1 MLHFRTAQS
10 GQTKDNKMVFSASL
24 LNRQHEEFRANATF
38 TVFGLTPKEQFSS
51 YVMVKTSNIH

>member
-1 MLHFRTAQS
+1 
-10 GQTKDNKMVFSASL
+10 MVFSASL
-24 LNRQHEEFRANATF
+24 LNRQHEEFRANTTF